1 MDVRGKTVLVV
12 GLARSGIAAA
22 RLLHKKG
29 ANVIINE
36 QRKESEVS
44 SAAEELKE
52 DIDCE
57 FYLGQDPDGVLD
69 RVDQIVLSPGVPT
82 DARFLIKAADM
93 GIEVISEV
101 ELAYRYCK
109 APIVAVTGTNGKTT
123 TTAWIGE
130 ILKASGTATHVA
142 GNIGIPFTGKVE
154 EIDAA
159 DQVVVEISSFQLE
172 TIVQFRPR
180 VSLILNISEDH
191 LDRHKTMDQYIA
203 AKCRIFQNQGR
214 GDYLVLNGDD
224 PVLSSIQPQNEVRV
238 FYFSRTQTLSEGAWV
253 ENGRIYMNIGAG
265 AVPVCEISQVGIP
278 GTHNLENALAA
289 VLAAGLSG
297 VEPHTIARVL
307 REFPGVAHRI
317 EKVDTINDIT
327 FYNDSKGTNPDSS
340 IRAIQAI
347 PGPIVL
353 IAGGYDK
360 KGSFSEFINAFGSKV
375 KELVLLGET
384 AEIIAQTAKEKGFA
398 KIHMTRSIE
407 EAVEKAYELSSPGY
421 QVLLSPA
428 CASWDMFRDF
438 EERGDRFKAAVKALR
453 RQAW

>member
-1 MDVRGKTVLVV
+1 MEVKDKTVLVV

-22 RLLHKKG
+22 KLLHQAG
-29 ANVIINE
+29 AKVMVNE
-36 QRKESEVS
+36 QRKASEIS
-44 SAAEELKE
+44 SVVEELKKA
-52 DIDCE
+52 IDCE
-57 FYLGQDPDGVLD
+57 FYLGQHPDDVLD
-69 RVDQIVLSPGVPT
+69 KVHLIVLSPGVPT
-82 DARFLIKAADM
+82 DAPFLIKAADM

-130 ILKASGTATHVA
+130 ILKASGAATHVV

-154 EIDAA
+154 EIDPS
-159 DQVVVEISSFQLE
+159 DEVVVEISSFQLE
-172 TIVQFRPR
+172 TVLRFRPH

-191 LDRHKTMDQYIA
+191 LDRHKTMDHYIA
-203 AKCRIFQNQGR
+203 AKSRIFENQGR

-224 PVLSSIQPQNEVRV
+224 SILSGIQPQNGVKI

-253 ENGRIYMNIGAG
+253 EDGRIYMNLGAG
-265 AVPVCEISQVGIP
+265 TLPICKVNQVGIP

-297 VEPHTIARVL
+297 VEPNTIARVL
-307 REFPGVAHRI
+307 QEFPGVEHRI
-317 EKVDTINDIT
+317 EKVDTINGVT

-347 PGPIVL
+347 PEPIVL

-360 KGSFSEFINAFGSKV
+360 KNSFSEFIDAFGSKV
-375 KELVLLGET
+375 RELVLLGET
-384 AEIIAQTAKEKGFA
+384 ADIIAKTAKKKGFTN
-398 KIHMTRSIE
+398 IHMTNSIE
-407 EAVEKAYELSSPGY
+407 QAVQKAYELSSPGD

-438 EERGDRFKAAVKALR
+438 EERGDLFKAAVKALR
-453 RQAW
+453 R